1 MIPGVKVKVVKVT
14 APEKVDR
21 DIISKVIE
29 QIIEE
34 EEEDKDYDIE
44 SVDSD
49 NEIKSEN
56 EDEHNDIEL
65 DSGSELTGEDDQNQ
79 IALEVVVGDG
89 FLQKMSRGTQAKD
102 LLRVPARLEK
112 NGRMSFT
119 FTVEED
125 VKEHISSGDGQST
138 KNKRAKLPGQR
149 SVDHIMLDLVKSIGK
164 GKIPMKVGFLKTWHM
179 DIRLLLMVLLSRV
192 DHSEILFSLIQVLK
206 DVGELI
212 NLTINQARNRQ
223 PLSGSTTFNRID
235 VSSSPDPLNG
245 D

>member
-164 GKIPMKVGFLKTWHM
+164 GKIPMKVGFLKT
-179 DIRLLLMVLLSRV
+179 
-192 DHSEILFSLIQVLK
+192 
-206 DVGELI
+206 
-212 NLTINQARNRQ
+212 
-223 PLSGSTTFNRID
+223 
-235 VSSSPDPLNG
+235 
-245 D
+245 